1 VPCRIQVLQDA
12 DRRTVSVAGRLEQ
25 VHVPDLICA
34 CTTIVGPVVLDLS
47 DLLSADSIAL
57 DALHRLRA
65 EGVELI
71 GLPQYLGFCPNDID

>member
-1 VPCRIQVLQDA
+1 
-12 DRRTVSVAGRLEQ
+12 VAG
-25 VHVPDLICA
+25 
-34 CTTIVGPVVLDLS
+34 PVELDLS

-71 GLPQYLGFCPNDID
+71 GLPHYLGRCGDDIG